1 MWQDLAVK
9 HLACC
14 VGMDAEAK
22 NFPVTAIINT
32 GIMRIVS

>member
-9 HLACC
+9 HLARC
-14 VGMDAEAK
+14 VGMGAEAK
-22 NFPVTAIINT
+22 NFPVTALINM